1 MELQEPER
9 KKSLSQKIIGKTH
22 IAHSLEESE
31 IVFIRVKTQKQT
43 LSR

>member
-22 IAHSLEESE
+22 KNSAL
-31 IVFIRVKTQKQT
+31 FRGK
-43 LSR
+43 